1 MENYQAEDLGAAARH
16 LENANTSLAEA
27 VRALRFHDRARVL
40 LELGKRLGEM
50 ATHFREQRLNAGLAV
65 AFVDSKTGARAMG
78 RSRSEKKLAALA
90 KARAAK
96 AENDQI
102 RKLNR
107 ELARRRGVKVA

>member
-1 MENYQAEDLGAAARH
+1 MDNYQPEDLGAAARH

-27 VRALRFHDRARVL
+27 VRALRFHDKARVL

-50 ATHFREQRLNAGLAV
+50 ANHFREHRLNAGLAV
-65 AFVDSKTGARAMG
+65 AFVDSRTGARAMG

-96 AENDQI
+96 AENDQV